1 MKIKRKIIKNYWI
14 VWLTIFSFIVLQ
26 KVAVSFSGIQFSIA
40 FFSYFC
46 FLFIM
51 RINKNAAFNWQ
62 RMIWYLLMVLAA
74 TIALLINPEK
84 SSLSSFILFLIIYST
99 FTIDLFIPY
108 LLKCKAK
115 NIFEQLLLLGAILG
129 IAQFLVQLKGGTY
142 FELSDFLPSSL
153 KLAGFNT
160 YYPLTYGSEINKSNG
175 FFFMEPSFF
184 SQFMALGIIIE
195 MLNQKRILRLVIL
208 GLGLLS
214 SFSGTGIILL
224 VIFLM
229 PLLAKMKPFVRNFL
243 LFCGCIILFMFMKTE
258 YAEVITSRI
267 FEIKSSDSSAAIR
280 FVNPIRAIFERPFLS
295 ILFGSGAGTCNMIYD
310 QSIANFSAIP
320 KVLFEYGVI
329 TTVLYMGLIF
339 KGFFRKK
346 GDIFSIAVVVMY
358 LFLGGNLLQSV
369 VAFFAYFIIEIY
381 REYPVAEIS
390 YSNPQKR

>member
-1 MKIKRKIIKNYWI
+1 
-14 VWLTIFSFIVLQ
+14 
-26 KVAVSFSGIQFSIA
+26 
-40 FFSYFC
+40 
-46 FLFIM
+46 
-51 RINKNAAFNWQ
+51 
-62 RMIWYLLMVLAA
+62 
-74 TIALLINPEK
+74 
-84 SSLSSFILFLIIYST
+84 
-99 FTIDLFIPY
+99 
-108 LLKCKAK
+108 
-115 NIFEQLLLLGAILG
+115 
-129 IAQFLVQLKGGTY
+129 
-142 FELSDFLPSSL
+142 
-153 KLAGFNT
+153 
-160 YYPLTYGSEINKSNG
+160 
-175 FFFMEPSFF
+175 
-184 SQFMALGIIIE
+184 
-195 MLNQKRILRLVIL
+195 
-208 GLGLLS
+208 
-214 SFSGTGIILL
+214 
-224 VIFLM
+224 
-229 PLLAKMKPFVRNFL
+229 
-243 LFCGCIILFMFMKTE
+243 MFMKTE

-358 LFLGGNLLQSV
+358 LFLGGNLLQPV